1 MSYPLTAVTW
11 PSQGKLDSNLLHGL
25 WAPLIF
31 WLIIFPS
38 CTPSTPQRW
47 PLCLVTCPDDW
58 TWIHLGVKL
67 EGMSR
72 RLMSYVRKEEEVPSV
87 PADPCRLPKEVKQ
100 GKQRDIRGRDVG
112 RSRRL

>member
-1 MSYPLTAVTW
+1 
-11 PSQGKLDSNLLHGL
+11 
-25 WAPLIF
+25 
-31 WLIIFPS
+31 
-38 CTPSTPQRW
+38 
-47 PLCLVTCPDDW
+47 
-58 TWIHLGVKL
+58 
-67 EGMSR
+67 MSR